1 MKGHWGANQRD
12 ARIDRATAFGQEL
25 CMAKTSLMQ
34 SSVESNRG
42 WIARW
47 HICVSLALGTATLWL
62 LAGCAHDRSGERTII
77 NPRLPVFFGGAASLL
92 LTNGGG
98 YSARITEQVGVMA
111 APEAEWSGQ
120 LLGQGTKLRFEPDAK
135 GAADKGQRA
144 AGFSFLWDVAEG
156 SGYIFSETLQGY
168 APIVPTLKATN
179 VLVQPKA
186 AAASSQIEGH
196 ACDMA
201 EATVIRSDGS
211 GVGFQVWRAADL
223 GGLAMRVTAVTNSTP
238 VTLNLSKVRLER
250 LPAEVFAVPN
260 GFTKYAS
267 LEAMLTELTI
277 RQHNVNR
284 TERSGGDFGT
294 EVEPPMMRPRQ

>member
-1 MKGHWGANQRD
+1 
-12 ARIDRATAFGQEL
+12 
-25 CMAKTSLMQ
+25 
-34 SSVESNRG
+34 V
-42 WIARW
+42 
-47 HICVSLALGTATLWL
+47 L
-62 LAGCAHDRSGERTII
+62 LAGCAHNRSSERTIV
-77 NPRLPVFFGGAASLL
+77 NPRLPVFFGGAAALL

-98 YSARITEQVGVMA
+98 YSARITEHVGVA
-111 APEAEWSGQ
+111 ARPEAEWSGQ

-135 GAADKGQRA
+135 GVADKGQRA

-168 APIVPTLKATN
+168 TPIAATLKATN
-179 VLVQPKA
+179 VLLQAKA
-186 AAASSQIEGH
+186 AAQTIEGH
-196 ACDMA
+196 PCDMG
-201 EATVIRSDGS
+201 EATVTRSDGS

-238 VTLNLSKVRLER
+238 VTLSLSKVRLER
-250 LPAEVFAVPN
+250 LPPEVFAVPD

-284 TERSGGDFGT
+284 TDRSGGDFGT

>member
-1 MKGHWGANQRD
+1 MGKMTPGQSLHGSGRRNVLTRPNNLGSALCAGA
-12 ARIDRATAFGQEL
+12 L
-25 CMAKTSLMQ
+25 L
-34 SSVESNRG
+34 
-42 WIARW
+42 
-47 HICVSLALGTATLWL
+47 L
-62 LAGCAHDRSGERTII
+62 LAGCAHDRSGERTIV
-77 NPRLPVFFGGAASLL
+77 NPKLPVFFGGAASLL

-98 YSARITEQVGVMA
+98 YSARITEHVGVMA

-135 GAADKGQRA
+135 GAADKGQRS
-144 AGFSFLWDVAEG
+144 AGFSFIWDVAEG

-168 APIVPTLKATN
+168 APIVATLRATN
-179 VLVQPKA
+179 VLLQPKA
-186 AAASSQIEGH
+186 AAGSSQIEGH
-196 ACDMA
+196 ACDVT
-201 EATVIRSDGS
+201 EATVVRSDGS

-223 GGLAMRVTAVTNSTP
+223 GGLAMRVTALTNSTP
-238 VTLNLSKVRLER
+238 VTLSLSKVRLER
-250 LPAEVFAVPN
+250 LPAEVFSVPN

-267 LEAMLTELTI
+267 LDAMLTELTI